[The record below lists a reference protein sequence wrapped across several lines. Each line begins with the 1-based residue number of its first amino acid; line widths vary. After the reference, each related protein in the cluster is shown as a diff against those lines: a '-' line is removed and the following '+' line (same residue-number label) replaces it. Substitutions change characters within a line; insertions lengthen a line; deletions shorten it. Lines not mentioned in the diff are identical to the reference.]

1 MDDFEAKMIDRMAR
15 METKIDGLGITISEM
30 KITARI
36 SDEVQQKLQK
46 KIYVWSG
53 IFVTIAFLASK
64 AVEKFLKF

>member
-53 IFVTIAFLASK
+53 IFVTIAVLASK